1 MSLNLDDMI
10 ATRIGQLTMQTAKQA
25 ILIETLKLELTK
37 RDREIAEMKAKVN
50 EMRTP
55 ELPLEIRGEAN
66 GKSH

>member
-25 ILIETLKLELTK
+25 ILIETLKLELAK
-37 RDREIAEMKAKVN
+37 RDKEIAEMKVRAI
-50 EMRTP
+50 TP